1 MGEEDLSYKLP
12 FLSYSKG
19 VGCQRDTPS
28 VCDLDHLAEVLFVSS
43 VDWKLLLC
51 LPLSTLP
58 SLEAS
63 H

>member
-19 VGCQRDTPS
+19 VGCQWDTPS

-43 VDWKLLLC
+43 VDWKLLC